1 MAKFKSYNYDQTI
14 MVPVNL
20 QDQLVPGSLEFAD
33 LKNHSF
39 SLLPRTFRCRHRT
52 RNAI

>member
-20 QDQLVPGSLEFAD
+20 QDQLVPVPGAHAN
-33 LKNHSF
+33 K
-39 SLLPRTFRCRHRT
+39 
-52 RNAI
+52 